1 MVSYTTYPNHSH
13 IFPEYLSRYSLFRS
27 TDTTLNSQTFWGFDS
42 NASIS
47 ISSTW
52 LQFYTVLL
60 LMTLTVVCPIL
71 PYPWRSNH
79 SILPVLRTFPPQYS
93 LSLSESAFVIPSFG
107 SLPTTTQVFMKVCTT
122 AHSGFGIS
130 FSSLTLLV
138 LALKP
143 SGQELLI
150 CLSHMSLIA
159 LPLWQKQNYWQG
171 FCLFVLFSS
180 TNTSLNWN

>member
-71 PYPWRSNH
+71 PYPWRRNH
-79 SILPVLRTFPPQYS
+79 NILPVLHSFPPSTPSPS
-93 LSLSESAFVIPSFG
+93 LNLLLLFPALGLCQQQLRFSWRCAQQLTQDLAF
-107 SLPTTTQVFMKVCTT
+107 
-122 AHSGFGIS
+122 H
-130 FSSLTLLV
+130 SLTLLV

-150 CLSHMSLIA
+150 CLSHMSYCTTSMTETELLA
-159 LPLWQKQNYWQG
+159 G
-171 FCLFVLFSS
+171 FLFVCFVFLYKYF
-180 TNTSLNWN
+180 T